1 MTMLPPIIHVVD
13 DDASFRSALGELLS
27 ACGYGVALYE
37 LAERLLKTLPGGDP
51 GCILLDVQMAG
62 LSGPQLQDRLAEL
75 GCRLPIVFVTG
86 HGDIPMTVQTIKAG
100 AEDFLTK
107 PVLKEKLL
115 EVIGRALIRHE
126 QIREQDARMAALRSL
141 LSRLTPR
148 EQEVFTLLVRGKPH
162 KQIAHALGTSE
173 RTVKMH
179 RHNVMQKFQVNPLRS
194 WQWPRNVLDYC
205 RSPAAKEVKVP
216 SWRRKNRNQQLA
228 FCDDG
233 ARNRSAGEIK
243 FGASCNARQTTD
255 GAAAGR
261 SQMRWKTSV
270 SRTLRPASVAIPLAT
285 TVVGLT
291 KRPVQLMVTLQSDVQ
306 FLDV

>member
-1 MTMLPPIIHVVD
+1 MTTLPPIIHVVD
-13 DDASFRSALGELLS
+13 DDASFRSALGELLG

-37 LAERLLKTLPGGDP
+37 LAEQLLKTLPGGDP

-86 HGDIPMTVQTIKAG
+86 HGDIAMTVQTIKAG

-126 QIREQDARMAALRSL
+126 QIREQDTRTAALRSL

-148 EQEVFTLLVRGKPH
+148 EHEVFTLLVRGKPH
-162 KQIAHALGTSE
+162 KQIAYALGTSE

-179 RHNVMQKFQVNPLRS
+179 RHNVMQKFQVQSLAELA
-194 WQWPRNVLDYC
+194 V
-205 RSPAAKEVKVP
+205 AAE
-216 SWRRKNRNQQLA
+216 RL
-228 FCDDG
+228 G
-233 ARNRSAGEIK
+233 LL
-243 FGASCNARQTTD
+243 
-255 GAAAGR
+255 
-261 SQMRWKTSV
+261 SV
-270 SRTLRPASVAIPLAT
+270 SDRQGSKGAEQAEKKSKPT
-285 TVVGLT
+285 T
-291 KRPVQLMVTLQSDVQ
+291 SN
-306 FLDV
+306 FL